1 MKKIHIYIFVEALK
15 WFLVSVMVLTSVLF
29 MVKSLALV
37 DLVARRGLSFF
48 EGIQIVIY
56 ILPTFLA
63 VTVPPSLFVGTLMA
77 FTGFSVDNE
86 YTAMRTSGWGFLYL
100 IRPVILISVVAYFAT
115 TTVIFYFLPLGNHS
129 LKAFLFEILQ
139 KRINIEMKPRVFHEE
154 FPGYVLYFKN
164 MKKDGRL
171 KNLIVSS
178 HLPGESAKTIVA
190 GEGVFVPNLETL
202 KVHLKMKKGVIHEL
216 GATGKGYSTMNFEKF
231 ELLIA
236 FPNMENLINK
246 TLVGGVTV
254 NEASVSEL
262 LQRIRE
268 GKRKGKHRYWD
279 KVVLSRKFSIPF
291 SCLLFGLAGASLGI
305 GGLRSGKFG
314 QYLKGFVVAGIYYFF
329 MMVVQKMGA
338 VGLIYPYLSVWI
350 PNALLAVFTF
360 YLVRLA
366 QRGNPGKVI
375 EFYEYLIEKLKAL
388 AESRK

>member
-1 MKKIHIYIFVEALK
+1 MKKIHIYIFVETLK

-29 MVKSLALV
+29 MVKSLVLV
-37 DLVARRGLSFF
+37 DLVAKRGLSFF

-63 VTVPPSLFVGTLMA
+63 VTVPPSLFISTLMA

-100 IRPVILISVVAYFAT
+100 IRPVILISVVAFFAT

-139 KRINIEMKPRVFHEE
+139 KRINIEMKPRVFYKE

-190 GEGVFVPNLETL
+190 GEGVFVPNPETL

-216 GATGKGYSTMNFEKF
+216 GATGKGYSTTNFEKF

-246 TLVGGVTV
+246 TLAGGVVV
-254 NEASVSEL
+254 NESSLSEL
-262 LQRIRE
+262 LEKIRKE
-268 GKRKGKHRYWD
+268 KAKGNNSYWD

-291 SCLLFGLAGASLGI
+291 SCLLFGLAGAPLGI
-305 GGLRSGKFG
+305 GGVRSVKFG
-314 QYLKGFVVAGIYYFF
+314 QYFKGFVVVGIYYFF
-329 MMVVQKMGA
+329 MMVAQKMGA
-338 VGLIYPYLSVWI
+338 LGLIYPYLSVWI

-360 YLVRLA
+360 YIMRLV
-366 QRGNPGKVI
+366 QRDDPGKI
-375 EFYEYLIEKLKAL
+375 SEFYDRLVGKLKAL
-388 AESRK
+388 TESRK